1 MYPGVVCVLPLLI
14 ALRPKL
20 RELQCVLIAATSP
33 SCTYTCTFNVRYK
46 SCFQFSE
53 IAVIVST
60 RILTMYSVSQM

>member
-33 SCTYTCTFNVRYK
+33 LLYVRVHLM
-46 SCFQFSE
+46 C
-53 IAVIVST
+53 ATNLVSSFL
-60 RILTMYSVSQM
+60 RLPL